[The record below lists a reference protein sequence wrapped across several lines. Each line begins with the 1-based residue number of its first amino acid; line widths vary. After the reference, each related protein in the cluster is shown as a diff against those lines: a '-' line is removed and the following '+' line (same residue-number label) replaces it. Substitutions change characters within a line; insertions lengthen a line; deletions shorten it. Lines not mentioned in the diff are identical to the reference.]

1 MVDTPLVYPAG
12 SCGMLG
18 IVTRFEI
25 EAAPV
30 REVVHASIVVEADL
44 GANAPSR
51 WSTMMAD
58 SLTRLQKPSMVAPD
72 LDACVFPLLRR
83 LSVS

>member
-18 IVTRFEI
+18 IVTKFEI

-30 REVVHASIVVEADL
+30 REVVHANIGVGDDL
-44 GANAPSR
+44 GGNALGH
-51 WSTMMAD
+51 WSTRWR
-58 SLTRLQKPSMVAPD
+58 TP
-72 LDACVFPLLRR
+72 
-83 LSVS
+83 